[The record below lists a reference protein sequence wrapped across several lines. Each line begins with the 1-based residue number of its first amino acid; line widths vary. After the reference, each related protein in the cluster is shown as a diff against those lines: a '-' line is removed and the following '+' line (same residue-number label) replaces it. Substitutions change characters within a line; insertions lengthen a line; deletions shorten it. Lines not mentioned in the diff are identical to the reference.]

1 MDGVLV
7 GTGSLWLLTQYWTC
21 GGLFPVWVGVT
32 YLLNK
37 INKGTTSIPFTM
49 NSSRIPFHKCSCV
62 QLRPN

>member
-7 GTGSLWLLTQYWTC
+7 GAGSLWLLTQYWTC

-37 INKGTTSIPFTM
+37 INKRHNIHPIYYEFIPHPIPEVFMCTT
-49 NSSRIPFHKCSCV
+49 
-62 QLRPN
+62 